1 MATFAERYGAWAVVA
16 GASEGLGEALARGCA
31 SRGLNVVLIA
41 RRVELAQQLADDIA
55 ATTGVQTR
63 ALQADLADRDDLDR
77 ILADL
82 AGIDVGLLIYNAA
95 FSVVG
100 PFWNFDI
107 ETHLKEI
114 DVNVRGPLVL
124 SHGFGERFRARGRGG
139 IILMSSMGALQGMVR
154 VANYSA
160 TKAYN
165 MVLAEGLWAE
175 LRDDGVDVL
184 VSCAGA
190 TRTPNYVASEP
201 EDANVPVQ
209 EPEQVATET
218 LNALGKKP
226 TLFPARVLRFT
237 HFLAFAALTVRFL
250 PREWPGLKSPWLRPL
265 ILCGQHSLE
274 IFCLGVFLAFAGHF
288 ILAEVSGGAAMHALI
303 SLAGILIMWGV
314 AWVISWY
321 KRVADQSGAN
331 TKNSVGNADLAGGG

>member
-1 MATFAERYGAWAVVA
+1 MATFAERYGPWAVVA

-31 SRGLNVVLIA
+31 SRGLNVVLVA
-41 RRVELAQQLADDIA
+41 RRVELAQQIADDIA
-55 ATTGVQTR
+55 ASSGVQTR
-63 ALQADLADRDDLDR
+63 ALRADLADRGDLDR
-77 ILADL
+77 ILAELVDL
-82 AGIDVGLLIYNAA
+82 DIGLLIYNAA

-107 ETHLKEI
+107 DTHLKEI

-124 SHGFGERFRARGRGG
+124 AHGFGERFRTRGRGG
-139 IILMSSMGALQGMVR
+139 IILLSSMGALQGMVR

-165 MVLAEGLWAE
+165 LVLAEGLWAE

-218 LNALGKKP
+218 LNASGEEADGVPCTRAAFHAL
-226 TLFPARVLRFT
+226 RVPPSDGSPYRSAPDGLCEQPNLQGAGQLQHWGPR
-237 HFLAFAALTVRFL
+237 LTRVIA
-250 PREWPGLKSPWLRPL
+250 PGLVP
-265 ILCGQHSLE
+265 SL
-274 IFCLGVFLAFAGHF
+274 
-288 ILAEVSGGAAMHALI
+288 
-303 SLAGILIMWGV
+303 
-314 AWVISWY
+314 
-321 KRVADQSGAN
+321 
-331 TKNSVGNADLAGGG
+331 

>member
-1 MATFAERYGAWAVVA
+1 MTMPTFVDHYGPWAVVA

-31 SRGLNVVLIA
+31 DRGLNVVLIA
-41 RRVELAQQLADDIA
+41 RRGELAQQLADDIA
-55 ATTGVQTR
+55 ARAGVRTR
-63 ALQADLADRDDLDR
+63 ALRADLANREDLR

-82 AGIDVGLLIYNAA
+82 VDLDVGLLIYNAA

-107 ETHLKEI
+107 DTHLKEI
-114 DVNVRGPLVL
+114 DVNVRGPLML
-124 SHGFGERFRARGRGG
+124 AHGFGERFRARGRGG

-165 MVLAEGLWAE
+165 LVLAEGLWAE

-201 EDANVPVQ
+201 DDANVPVQ
-209 EPEQVATET
+209 EPEQVAAET

-237 HFLAFAALTVRFL
+237 HFAFRHLMGRRTAVRL
-250 PREWPGLKSPWLRPL
+250 MAYASNRT
-265 ILCGQHSLE
+265 
-274 IFCLGVFLAFAGHF
+274 
-288 ILAEVSGGAAMHALI
+288 
-303 SLAGILIMWGV
+303 
-314 AWVISWY
+314 Y
-321 KRVADQSGAN
+321 KEQGSYSTGDR
-331 TKNSVGNADLAGGG
+331 

>member
-1 MATFAERYGAWAVVA
+1 MPTFAQRYGPWAVVA

-55 ATTGVQTR
+55 ASTGVRTR
-63 ALQADLADRDDLDR
+63 AFRADLADRGDLDR
-77 ILADL
+77 ILSEL
-82 AGIDVGLLIYNAA
+82 AGLDVGLLVYNAA

-107 ETHLKEI
+107 DTHLKEI

-124 SHGFGERFRARGRGG
+124 AHGFGARFRQRRRGG
-139 IILMSSMGALQGMVR
+139 IILLSSMGALQGMVR

-165 MVLAEGLWAE
+165 LVLAEGLWAE
-175 LRDDGVDVL
+175 LRDAGVDVL

-201 EDANVPVQ
+201 DDANVPVQ

-218 LNALGKKP
+218 LSALGKKP
-226 TLFPARVLRFT
+226 TVFPAPVLRFT
-237 HFLAFAALTVRFL
+237 HFAFRHLMGRRTAVRL
-250 PREWPGLKSPWLRPL
+250 MAYASNRT
-265 ILCGQHSLE
+265 
-274 IFCLGVFLAFAGHF
+274 
-288 ILAEVSGGAAMHALI
+288 
-303 SLAGILIMWGV
+303 
-314 AWVISWY
+314 Y
-321 KRVADQSGAN
+321 KEQGSYSTGDR
-331 TKNSVGNADLAGGG
+331 K

>member
-1 MATFAERYGAWAVVA
+1 MATFAQRYGPWAVIA
-16 GASEGLGEALARGCA
+16 GASEGLGEAFARGCA
-31 SRGLNVVLIA
+31 GRGLNVVLIA
-41 RRVELAQQLADDIA
+41 RRDELTQQLADDIA

-63 ALQADLADRDDLDR
+63 ALHADLADRDDLDR

-82 AGIDVGLLIYNAA
+82 VDLDVGLLIYNAA

-107 ETHLKEI
+107 DTHLKEI
-114 DVNVRGPLVL
+114 DVNVRGPLV
-124 SHGFGERFRARGRGG
+124 SATASASGSVHDGRGG
-139 IILMSSMGALQGMVR
+139 IILLSSMGALQGMVR

-165 MVLAEGLWAE
+165 LVLAEGLWAE

-201 EDANVPVQ
+201 DDSNVPVQ

-218 LNALGKKP
+218 LNALGKRP
-226 TLFPARVLRFT
+226 TLFPARVLRLT
-237 HFLAFAALTVRFL
+237 HFAFRHLMGRRTAVRL
-250 PREWPGLKSPWLRPL
+250 MAYASNR
-265 ILCGQHSLE
+265 
-274 IFCLGVFLAFAGHF
+274 A
-288 ILAEVSGGAAMHALI
+288 
-303 SLAGILIMWGV
+303 
-314 AWVISWY
+314 Y
-321 KRVADQSGAN
+321 KEQGSYSTGDRG
-331 TKNSVGNADLAGGG
+331 

>member
-1 MATFAERYGAWAVVA
+1 MATFAERYGQWAAIA
-16 GASEGLGEALARGCA
+16 GASEGLGEAFARGCA
-31 SRGLNVVLIA
+31 GRGLNVVLIA
-41 RRVELAQQLADDIA
+41 RRVELAQQIAEDIA

-63 ALQADLADRDDLDR
+63 ALRADLADRDDLDR

-82 AGIDVGLLIYNAA
+82 IDLDVGLLSYNAA

-107 ETHLKEI
+107 DTHLKEV

-139 IILMSSMGALQGMVR
+139 IILLSSMGALQGMVK
-154 VANYSA
+154 VTNYSA

-165 MVLAEGLWAE
+165 LVLAEGLWAE

-190 TRTPNYVASEP
+190 TRTPNYIASEP
-201 EDANVPVQ
+201 EDSNVPVQ
-209 EPEQVATET
+209 EPEQVAAET

-226 TLFPARVLRFT
+226 TLFPARVLRVT
-237 HFLAFAALTVRFL
+237 HFAFRHLMGRRTAVRL
-250 PREWPGLKSPWLRPL
+250 MAYASNR
-265 ILCGQHSLE
+265 
-274 IFCLGVFLAFAGHF
+274 A
-288 ILAEVSGGAAMHALI
+288 
-303 SLAGILIMWGV
+303 
-314 AWVISWY
+314 Y
-321 KRVADQSGAN
+321 KEQGSYSTGDRG
-331 TKNSVGNADLAGGG
+331 

>member
-1 MATFAERYGAWAVVA
+1 MATFAERYGPWAVVA

-31 SRGLNVVLIA
+31 SRGLNVILIA
-41 RRVELAQQLADDIA
+41 RRVELAQQIADDIA
-55 ATTGVQTR
+55 AAAGVQAR
-63 ALQADLADRDDLDR
+63 ALQADLADREDLDR
-77 ILADL
+77 VLADL
-82 AGIDVGLLIYNAA
+82 ADVDVGLLIYNAA

-107 ETHLKEI
+107 DTHLKEI

-165 MVLAEGLWAE
+165 LVLAEGLWAE
-175 LRDDGVDVL
+175 LCDDGVDVL

-209 EPEQVATET
+209 EPEQVAAET

-226 TLFPARVLRFT
+226 TLFPARVLRLT
-237 HFLAFAALTVRFL
+237 HFAFRHLMGRRTAVRL
-250 PREWPGLKSPWLRPL
+250 MAYASNRT
-265 ILCGQHSLE
+265 
-274 IFCLGVFLAFAGHF
+274 
-288 ILAEVSGGAAMHALI
+288 
-303 SLAGILIMWGV
+303 
-314 AWVISWY
+314 Y
-321 KRVADQSGAN
+321 KEQGSYHTGDRA
-331 TKNSVGNADLAGGG
+331 

>member
-1 MATFAERYGAWAVVA
+1 MRTFAERYGPWAVVA

-41 RRVELAQQLADDIA
+41 RRAELAKQLADDIA
-55 ATTGVQTR
+55 AKTGVQTR
-63 ALQADLADRDDLDR
+63 TLRADLADRDELGR

-82 AGIDVGLLIYNAA
+82 AGLDVGLLIYNAA

-107 ETHLKEI
+107 DTHLKEV

-124 SHGFGERFRARGRGG
+124 SHGFGARFRARGRGG
-139 IILMSSMGALQGMVR
+139 IVLLSSMGALQGMVR
-154 VANYSA
+154 VTNYSA

-165 MVLAEGLWAE
+165 LILAEGLWAE

-201 EDANVPVQ
+201 DDSKVPVQ
-209 EPEQVATET
+209 EPEQVADET
-218 LNALGKKP
+218 LNALGRKS
-226 TLFPARVLRFT
+226 TVFPAPILRLT
-237 HFLAFAALTVRFL
+237 HFAFRHLMGRRTAVRL
-250 PREWPGLKSPWLRPL
+250 MAYASNK
-265 ILCGQHSLE
+265 
-274 IFCLGVFLAFAGHF
+274 A
-288 ILAEVSGGAAMHALI
+288 
-303 SLAGILIMWGV
+303 
-314 AWVISWY
+314 Y
-321 KRVADQSGAN
+321 KEQGSYSTGDRG
-331 TKNSVGNADLAGGG
+331 

>member
-1 MATFAERYGAWAVVA
+1 MATFAQRYGAWAVVA

-41 RRVELAQQLADDIA
+41 RRVELAQQIADDIA

-63 ALQADLADRDDLDR
+63 ALRADLAVRDDLDR
-77 ILADL
+77 ILNELVDL
-82 AGIDVGLLIYNAA
+82 DIGLLIYNAA

-107 ETHLKEI
+107 DTHLKEI

-124 SHGFGERFRARGRGG
+124 AHGFGERFRARGRGG

-165 MVLAEGLWAE
+165 LVLAEGLWAE

-226 TLFPARVLRFT
+226 TVFPARVLRFT
-237 HFLAFAALTVRFL
+237 HFAFRHLMGRRTAVRL
-250 PREWPGLKSPWLRPL
+250 MAYASNRT
-265 ILCGQHSLE
+265 
-274 IFCLGVFLAFAGHF
+274 
-288 ILAEVSGGAAMHALI
+288 
-303 SLAGILIMWGV
+303 
-314 AWVISWY
+314 Y
-321 KRVADQSGAN
+321 KEQGSYSTGDRA
-331 TKNSVGNADLAGGG
+331 